1 MKMAVAALLCLVTMC
16 SAPTAVES
24 QPTQT
29 RDLWEIL
36 QNSHDD
42 IYDKT
47 KGKKTGADIED
58 LAKKLRDRIE
68 DAIGNLPETKLK
80 DFLPT
85 LKEEIAKT
93 DKAFD
98 QALSEFLDNL
108 SIAIDEET
116 LSEFFEDVSKA
127 IDANNEMPKKTGGRS
142 IYFFPD

>member
-16 SAPTAVES
+16 SAATAVES

-36 QNSHDD
+36 QDSLDD
-42 IYDKT
+42 IYDKI
-47 KGKKTGADIED
+47 KGKKTGADLGD
-58 LAKKLRDRIE
+58 LAKKLSDGRE
-68 DAIGNLPETKLK
+68 DAIDNLSETKLK

-116 LSEFFEDVSKA
+116 LSKFFEDISKA
-127 IDANNEMPKKTGGRS
+127 FDANNEMPKKTGGRT
-142 IYFFPD
+142 IYYFP